1 MHLLSSGNFPAVRRS
16 LCLTTLLLAGT
27 AMSGFAAEPVGGSA
41 TGSLPG
47 QHDKRAELGYVPHVF
62 VRWAGPAGNPGST
75 TSTPNPGTSG
85 PLLGSPN
92 PSYAVP
98 QPSSIRWPPTH
109 SAANAAAA
117 WNWWFSLIGMKNSLP
132 IRPAAT
138 ARQRAPSRGTPFAG
152 FATSVGLRPPAV
164 THPATLSHPD

>member
-117 WNWWFSLIGMKNSLP
+117 WNWWFSPHSPDDAVILSAL
-132 IRPAAT
+132 AAI
-138 ARQRAPSRGTPFAG
+138 Q
-152 FATSVGLRPPAV
+152 
-164 THPATLSHPD
+164 D